1 MADNGNGNRAR
12 VNHRPGNS
20 SEAYHPREAK
30 ELRALWLG
38 DDDIHLAKNDE
49 DESTFISGDSPRFV
63 ELMFFLLVGWGARN
77 YIQWGLHLRIHAPQR
92 LYWKRH
98 KWMFTEPDGLGGPGA
113 SITLVVHCDEV
124 RYNKAVVSGAQN
136 RIWFPQPT
144 VVQYDPQAAEALP
157 EVTAE
162 WWSRD
167 EVAMWNII
175 LGYVTKT
182 EVLDNDGHYGR
193 RYCALAEVVFY

>member
-12 VNHRPGNS
+12 VNHRPGNY

-38 DDDIHLAKNDE
+38 DDDIHLAKDDE
-49 DESTFISGDSPRFV
+49 DESTFISGDSPHFV

-77 YIQWGLHLRIHAPQR
+77 YVQWGLHLRIHAPQR

-98 KWMFTEPDGLGGPGA
+98 KWMFTEPDGLDGPGA
-113 SITLVVHCDEV
+113 SITTEVHCDEV

-136 RIWFPQPT
+136 RIWFPLGKWHRPCSI
-144 VVQYDPQAAEALP
+144 ASR
-157 EVTAE
+157 VTHPK
-162 WWSRD
+162 R
-167 EVAMWNII
+167 
-175 LGYVTKT
+175 
-182 EVLDNDGHYGR
+182 
-193 RYCALAEVVFY
+193 